1 MDKSYRYGV
10 IAGIFSGITWALY
23 TIINNLIT
31 KNTIFNSYIEKM
43 FIPVLVIVFLHDF
56 FHQYGYSSIYGEKR
70 KFLN

>member
-43 FIPVLVIVFLHDF
+43 FIPVLVIVFL
-56 FHQYGYSSIYGEKR
+56 R
-70 KFLN
+70 